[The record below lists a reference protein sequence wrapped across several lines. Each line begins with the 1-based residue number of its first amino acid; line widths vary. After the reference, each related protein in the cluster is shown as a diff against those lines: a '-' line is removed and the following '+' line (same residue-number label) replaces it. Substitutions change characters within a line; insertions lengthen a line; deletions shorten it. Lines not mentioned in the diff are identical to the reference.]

1 MPASCR
7 VVLPMLLLSA
17 VLLSARAV
25 SAGCGAPCT
34 DDPAPAVPPE
44 KTVYLTFDDGPSEIT
59 LTILDALKAHGA
71 AATFFVCGN
80 VTEFGNTVYNRILDE
95 GHALGNHTFSHRY
108 STVYKSA
115 DAFEQNVARLDDLI
129 HRFTGTRPRLLRFP
143 AGSNNR
149 ITKGPDGKSITCDLV
164 NRMTTAGY
172 RHVDWNVDSMDHGA
186 NARDPKAIARTV
198 VEGVLKRD
206 QAIVLMHDSYTHA
219 ATAEA
224 LPLIIRELRSH
235 GYAFN
240 PLSDT
245 SYTVQFLKPQPPAV
259 P

>member
-1 MPASCR
+1 MPADRR

-17 VLLSARAV
+17 VLLCARAA
-25 SAGCGAPCT
+25 SAGSPDPPAAA
-34 DDPAPAVPPE
+34 PAPAAAPE

-59 LTILDALKAHGA
+59 PTLLDVLKEHEA

-149 ITKGPDGKSITCDLV
+149 ITRGPDGKSITHDLV
-164 NRMTTAGY
+164 NRMAKQGY
-172 RHVDWNVDSMDHGA
+172 RHFDWNVDSVDHGA
-186 NARDPKAIARTV
+186 NASDARAIARTV

-219 ATAEA
+219 ATVEA
-224 LPLIIRELRSH
+224 LPLILRELRSQ
-235 GYAFN
+235 GYVFK
-240 PLSDT
+240 PLSET
-245 SYTVQFLKPQPPAV
+245 SYTVQFLKPQAAAAP
-259 P
+259 